1 METSPAAGFSLE
13 GIDDVQDLPWQN
25 EEGSS
30 ISWER
35 YSHLYDLMHRGNTAF
50 REDRLDQA
58 IELYSRANHIKPG
71 DSIILSN
78 RCAAYLRIS
87 QFLRSRPPSAS
98 EHRPLNGLDP
108 TTHAGLALND
118 AVKVMNLESNTAAS
132 YILKANALILL
143 EKYELAQDVIWS
155 GLQIDPQSNALSN
168 LEKKI
173 ANNFSRRSHV
183 NPQRTDDYDCTLCLK
198 LLYEP
203 ITTPCGHSFCRSC
216 LFQTMDRGNRCP
228 LCRTVLFIS
237 PRTCAISV
245 TLNNIIEKSF
255 PEEYAERKLEQLSLT
270 NPGPDLLP
278 LFAMDVILP
287 CQKLQLNIFE
297 PRYRLMVRRI
307 MEGNRRM
314 GMVVIDPSTGSVVDY
329 ACEVEITDCEP
340 LPDGRF
346 FLEVESRRRCRII
359 RNWDQDGYRVAEV
372 EWVNDISPPEGSER
386 NDLLEM
392 TNKAAVFARQ
402 WINEAQEAAQGGNYR
417 IRLAELFK
425 AEGLMPPTPT
435 RDPER
440 FSFWLATLTNRRP
453 SERLEL
459 LRLSD
464 TRERI
469 TRSLLFMK
477 AEEQGCRLQ

>member
-1 METSPAAGFSLE
+1 MESSPPTGFGLE
-13 GIDDVQDLPWQN
+13 GIDDVKDFPWQN

-30 ISWER
+30 MSRER
-35 YSHLYDLMHRGNTAF
+35 YGHLYDLMQRGNTAF
-50 REDRLDQA
+50 REHRLDQA

-78 RCAAYLRIS
+78 RCATYLRIS
-87 QFLRSRPPSAS
+87 QFLRSRSPSAS
-98 EHRPLNGLDP
+98 EYRPLNGLDP

-118 AVKVMNLESNTAAS
+118 AEKVMNQHSNSAAS

-143 EKYELAQDVIWS
+143 EKYELAQDVIRS

-173 ANNFSRRSHV
+173 DNTSLRRSHS
-183 NPQRTDDYDCTLCLK
+183 NPERTDDYDCTLCLK

-228 LCRTVLFIS
+228 LCRTILFIS

-255 PEEYAERKLEQLSLT
+255 PEEYAERKLEQLNLT

-314 GMVVIDPSTGSVVDY
+314 GMVVIDSSTGSVVDY

-372 EWVNDISPPEGSER
+372 EWVNDIYPPEGNEK

-392 TNKAAVFARQ
+392 THKSAVFVRQ
-402 WINEAQEAAQGGNYR
+402 WIKEAQEAAQGDR

-425 AEGLMPPTPT
+425 AEGLMPST

-459 LRLSD
+459 LRLRD

-469 TRSLLFMK
+469 TTSLLFMK

>member
-1 METSPAAGFSLE
+1 MEWG
-13 GIDDVQDLPWQN
+13 GIINLMGAVQ
-25 EEGSS
+25 
-30 ISWER
+30 
-35 YSHLYDLMHRGNTAF
+35 HLYDLMHRGNKAF
-50 REDRLDQA
+50 REDRLDQALVNWYAFLDNTHELAVKLYQA

-78 RCAAYLRIS
+78 RCAGLSPVCGLAIP
-87 QFLRSRPPSAS
+87 QKQAPSAS
-98 EHRPLNGLDP
+98 EHRHTEWLDP

-118 AVKVMNLESNTAAS
+118 AESWKS
-132 YILKANALILL
+132 MSWLKMLFG
-143 EKYELAQDVIWS
+143 Q
-155 GLQIDPQSNALSN
+155 GLQIDPQSNALAN

-173 ANNFSRRSHV
+173 TNTFVRRSHV
-183 NPQRTDDYDCTLCLK
+183 ILNEQMIMIALYVIDVLCV
-198 LLYEP
+198 
-203 ITTPCGHSFCRSC
+203 
-216 LFQTMDRGNRCP
+216 
-228 LCRTVLFIS
+228 VLFCLLA
-237 PRTCAISV
+237 PGHVQSV
-245 TLNNIIEKSF
+245 SQLNNIIEKSF

-297 PRYRLMVRRI
+297 PRYRLMV
-307 MEGNRRM
+307 
-314 GMVVIDPSTGSVVDY
+314 VIDPSTGSVVDY
-329 ACEVEITDCEP
+329 ACELRASSRWTFLFRGEKVGGDVVSLEI
-340 LPDGRF
+340 G
-346 FLEVESRRRCRII
+346 
-359 RNWDQDGYRVAEV
+359 DQDGYRVAEV

-392 TNKAAVFARQ
+392 THNASVFARQ
-402 WINEAQEAAQGGNYR
+402 WIKEAQEAAQGDR

-425 AEGLMPPTPT
+425 VEGLMPPT
-435 RDPER
+435 RDPEH

-459 LRLSD
+459 LRLRD